1 MFNNRSKSGEWLDGS
16 MAGCFYALL
25 PPLIPLSS
33 ELVSY
38 VRVWTQVNDVFSLA
52 MTIFY
57 TGAIKEFGKVMP

>member
-1 MFNNRSKSGEWLDGS
+1 